1 MTLGDFR
8 NMSEEKQREFFI
20 KKAVLLGE
28 RKTAQY
34 YILLFQ
40 LEGFYIEIFSSK
52 KEREVTL
59 IKTFTT
65 TEELEPYLKAL
76 DISEITDQI

>member
-1 MTLGDFR
+1 MTLSEFR
-8 NMSEEKQREFFI
+8 NLNEEKQREFFI

-28 RKTAQY
+28 RKTQQY

-52 KEREVTL
+52 KEGEVTL

-65 TEELEPYLKAL
+65 TQELEPYLQAI
-76 DISEITDQI
+76 DISELLN

>member
-1 MTLGDFR
+1 MTLSEFK
-8 NMSEEKQREFFI
+8 NLNEEKQREFFI

-28 RKTAQY
+28 RKTQQY

-52 KEREVTL
+52 KEHEVTL
-59 IKTFTT
+59 IKSFTT
-65 TEELEPYLKAL
+65 TKELEPYLNAI
-76 DISEITDQI
+76 DISNLVNQ

>member
-1 MTLGDFR
+1 MTLSEFR
-8 NMSEEKQREFFI
+8 NLNEEKQREFFI

-28 RKTAQY
+28 RKTQQY

-40 LEGFYIEIFSSK
+40 LEGFYIEIFSCQ
-52 KEREVTL
+52 KEHEVTL

-65 TEELEPYLKAL
+65 TKELEPYLNAI
-76 DISEITDQI
+76 DISNLVNQ